1 MNTNPLDPVFGST
14 PFPHDDH
21 LSRNGN
27 SVSHASS
34 ETAAFDTANS
44 EIGAIAGAIEDLQ
57 SRLERAHDQLD
68 QVTTVRTTEYEI
80 GRLFLEAQRFSE
92 ASLSRLEVQVQEI
105 LVEAE
110 AKATQILLEAT
121 EEAHEIRRRAQ
132 QASVIPDRTA
142 QELHDAILGFV
153 NVNSG
158 LVRELNALNGMLMP
172 ADQRTYTADPKPHP
186 MDRSQNAT
194 RSHPMDRSQNAMGS
208 Y

>member
-14 PFPHDDH
+14 SFPHDDR
-21 LSRNGN
+21 LTRNGN
-27 SVSHASS
+27 SVGHASS
-34 ETAAFDTANS
+34 ENAAFDTANS

-57 SRLERAHDQLD
+57 NRLERAHDQLE

-80 GRLFLEAQRFSE
+80 GRLFLEAQHFSE
-92 ASLSRLEVQVQEI
+92 ASLSRLEIQVQEI

-132 QASVIPDRTA
+132 QGWAIPDRTA
-142 QELHDAILGFV
+142 QELQEAILGFV

-158 LVRELNALNGMLMP
+158 LVRELNALNGMLAT
-172 ADQRTYTADPKPHP
+172 ADQRGPIADPRFRP
-186 MDRSQNAT
+186 MDQ
-194 RSHPMDRSQNAMGS
+194 SQNAMGS